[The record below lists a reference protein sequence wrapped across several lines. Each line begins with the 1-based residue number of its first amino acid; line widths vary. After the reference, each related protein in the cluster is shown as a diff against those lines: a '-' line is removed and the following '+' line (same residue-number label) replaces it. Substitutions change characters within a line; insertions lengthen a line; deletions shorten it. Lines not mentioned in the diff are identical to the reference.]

1 MTSINYPRLGVNI
14 DHVTTLRQARGED
27 YPCIKRALKQC
38 LENGADQITIHLRED
53 RRHIQDAD
61 CPIVRKITKD
71 YNKLF
76 NLELA
81 TAKDVI
87 ETAIH
92 CSPDWVCIVPEKRE
106 EKTTEGGLNLKDS
119 SVFEKISE
127 TVDILRSKIDG
138 VKVSLFLE
146 ANLETIEIAEKLKP
160 EAIEIHTGEFA
171 KSFLIDSKK
180 IESYLREFKNVHKY
194 LIEHNIHCH
203 AGHGLTDEMLPYL
216 LDMNIFEEYNIGHWI
231 ISESIFRGI
240 GPVVKDLSEI
250 IKK

>member
-1 MTSINYPRLGVNI
+1 MSLLYPPRLGVNI

-61 CPIVRKITKD
+61 CPIVRNITSD

-87 ETAIH
+87 DTAIH

-106 EKTTEGGLNLKDS
+106 EKTTEGGLNLQDE
-119 SVFEKISE
+119 SVFKKIAQTVE
-127 TVDILRSKIDG
+127 TLRSNISG

-146 ANLETIEIAEKLKP
+146 ANLKTMEIAKKLSP
-160 EAIEIHTGEFA
+160 EAVEIHTGEYA
-171 KSFLIDSKK
+171 KSFLAKSDKV
-180 IESYLREFKNVHKY
+180 ESYLKDFMIVQQY
-194 LIEHNIHCH
+194 LVENKIHCH
-203 AGHGLTDEMLPYL
+203 AGHGITREMLPQL
-216 LDMNIFEEYNIGHWI
+216 LSMNIFEEYNIGHWI
-231 ISESIFRGI
+231 ISESIFNGL

>member
-1 MTSINYPRLGVNI
+1 MSLINHPRLGVNI

-71 YNKLF
+71 FNKLF

-106 EKTTEGGLNLKDS
+106 EKTTEGGLNLQDN
-119 SVFEKISE
+119 SVFEKISK
-127 TVDILRSKIDG
+127 TVDTLRSKIEG

-146 ANLETIEIAEKLKP
+146 ANLQTIEIASKLKP

-171 KSFLIDSKK
+171 KSYLKNPDK
-180 IESYLREFKNVHKY
+180 IESYLNDFLDVHKF
-194 LIEHNIHCH
+194 LFENKIHCH
-203 AGHGLTDEMLPYL
+203 AGHGLTREMLPQL
-216 LDMNIFEEYNIGHWI
+216 IDLNIFEEYNIGHWI
-231 ISESIFRGI
+231 ISESIFRGL

>member
-1 MTSINYPRLGVNI
+1 MSTHPRLGVNV

-27 YPCIKRALKQC
+27 YPCIKRALKEC

-53 RRHIQDAD
+53 RRHIQDED
-61 CPIVRKITKD
+61 CPIVRNITKD

-87 ETAIH
+87 NTAIH

-106 EKTTEGGLNLKDS
+106 ERTTEGGLNLKDKS
-119 SVFEKISE
+119 AFQSTAKTI
-127 TVDILRSKIDG
+127 DILRSNIKDVKI
-138 VKVSLFLE
+138 SLFLE
-146 ANLETIEIAEKLKP
+146 ANLETNKLAQQLGP

-171 KSFLIDSKK
+171 KQFLSGSDK
-180 IESYLREFKNVHKY
+180 IRNSIEEFITVQKY
-194 LIEHNIHCH
+194 LVDNNIHCH
-203 AGHGLTDEMLPYL
+203 AGHGLTQEMLPSL
-216 LDMNIFEEYNIGHWI
+216 LELKIFEEYNIGHWI
-231 ISESIFRGI
+231 ISESIFRGLAT
-240 GPVVKDLSEI
+240 VVKDLSEI